1 MLECGVMSGHRVLLA
16 AGLLYILVTNVI
28 WMIIDTRPPFWD
40 MAYHQSTALRMHDAF
55 VNEGSAR
62 LCTRSALV
70 RRLSVV
76 VSAVSCILLPA
87 LRDVH

>member
-40 MAYHQSTALRMHDAF
+40 MAYHQSTALRMHDA
-55 VNEGSAR
+55 S
-62 LCTRSALV
+62 
-70 RRLSVV
+70 
-76 VSAVSCILLPA
+76 
-87 LRDVH
+87 